1 MGENRVSHLRAFSNN
16 VRALGLEGALQWTL
30 YRARRRWKLFPP
42 GTFRVRPRGFPA
54 PLEMRANESSDADVF
69 GPIFLA
75 EEYGELLDFQP
86 SFIVDLGANIGLS
99 SAWFLSRFPKAKVL
113 AVEPDPDNFA
123 LCRKNLAMFGDRAQT
138 LLGAAWSQRM
148 KLSLVRGS
156 FRDGRE
162 WASQVAERADSD
174 ACVEVEGW
182 DIPSMLSL
190 TDAKMVDLLK
200 VDIEKGELEL
210 FSKGCEA
217 WLPFVRAICIELHGK
232 ECEEMFFA
240 ALRSFDFDL
249 SHSGELTICKNLRLR
264 SAVSRASQF

>member
-217 WLPFVRAICIELHGK
+217 WIPFVRTICIELHGK
-232 ECEEMFFA
+232 DCEEMFFG
-240 ALRSFDFDL
+240 ALREFDFGL